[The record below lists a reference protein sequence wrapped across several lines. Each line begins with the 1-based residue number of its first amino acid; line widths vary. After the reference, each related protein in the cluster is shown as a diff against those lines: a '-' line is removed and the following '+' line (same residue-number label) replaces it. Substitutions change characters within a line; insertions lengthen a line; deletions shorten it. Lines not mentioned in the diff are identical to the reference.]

1 MSTLDDNV
9 SGLHPRWAYTPF
21 HRVPEIGSASLRN
34 VTMIDR
40 FESRVAVVVV
50 RLAAAEVS
58 RAFND
63 DY

>member
-1 MSTLDDNV
+1 
-9 SGLHPRWAYTPF
+9 
-21 HRVPEIGSASLRN
+21 
-34 VTMIDR
+34 MIDR